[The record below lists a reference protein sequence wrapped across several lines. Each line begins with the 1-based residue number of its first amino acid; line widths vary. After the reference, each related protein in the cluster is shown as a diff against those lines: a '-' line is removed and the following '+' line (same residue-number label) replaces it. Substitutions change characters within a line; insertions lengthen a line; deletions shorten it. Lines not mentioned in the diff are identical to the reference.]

1 MLKSAR
7 MSRSLSPTH
16 LDMRV
21 LADTLK
27 KVDWHSE
34 ATAFASMVLPLPGGP
49 YRRIPL
55 VGSRIPEKISGLNC
69 G

>member
-1 MLKSAR
+1 MAAKPNKCRRLVSEI
-7 MSRSLSPTH
+7 SE
-16 LDMRV
+16 

-34 ATAFASMVLPLPGGP
+34 ATALAIIVLPFPGGP
-49 YRRIPL
+49 YNNIPL
-55 VGSRIPEKISGLNC
+55 VGSRGPVNISGRSY